1 MVRKKKQI
9 KLKEPVR
16 LREKKLKDGNRSL
29 YLDIYSNGIRKYEYL
44 KLYLIPELRKV
55 ERKTKKILIFLPRR
69 SNFAIFDGKVT
80 HYRRHIKA
88 IWEH

>member
-44 KLYLIPELRKV
+44 KLYLVPEL
-55 ERKTKKILIFLPRR
+55 
-69 SNFAIFDGKVT
+69 
-80 HYRRHIKA
+80 
-88 IWEH
+88 

>member
-29 YLDIYSNGIRKYEYL
+29 YLDIYSNGIRKYAL
-44 KLYLIPELRKV
+44 AACSFNRACSARAACLR
-55 ERKTKKILIFLPRR
+55 TA
-69 SNFAIFDGKVT
+69 SS
-80 HYRRHIKA
+80 
-88 IWEH
+88 